1 MSEPIGYY
9 RGEFRPAKEMTVSVF
24 DTGFMQGVTV
34 AEQIR
39 TFGGKLF
46 RLEQHLQRLQRSL
59 EIVGVVPEE
68 SLERIGELATDIAAR
83 NHALVEDG
91 DDIGLA
97 IFVTPGA
104 YASYSAFGPA
114 GPGVG
119 MYAFPMPF
127 GMWAEKYET
136 GQRLVTAQTRQ
147 VSTLNWPAELKCRS
161 RMHYYLAD
169 REARAKDPNARALV
183 LDLDGN
189 VCEATTANLLI
200 FNEQEG
206 LVSPKQETILP
217 GISLSTLSD
226 LAKTISLPMSDREL
240 SLEDFYTAD
249 EVLLCSTSPCVM
261 SVVNID
267 GRDIGDGQPGPIVR
281 RLLDAWSEYVGVN
294 VVEQAK
300 RFANRQQ

>member
-9 RGEFRPAKEMTVSVF
+9 RGEFRPAKELTVSVF

-46 RLEQHLQRLQRSL
+46 RLEKHLQRLKRSL
-59 EIVGVVPEE
+59 EIVGVVPDE
-68 SLERIGELATDIAAR
+68 SLERIGELAIEIAAR
-83 NHALVEDG
+83 NYALVEEG

-104 YASYSAFGPA
+104 YASYAEFGPA

-127 GMWAEKYET
+127 GMWADKYQI

-147 VSTLNWPAELKCRS
+147 VSTENWPAELKCRS

-169 REARAKDPNARALV
+169 REARAKNPNARALV
-183 LDLDGN
+183 LDLEGN

-200 FNEQEG
+200 YNEQEG
-206 LVSPKQETILP
+206 LVSPNQETILA
-217 GISLSTLSD
+217 GISLSMLSD
-226 LAKTISLPMSDREL
+226 LAQTLSLPMAYRDL
-240 SLEDFYTAD
+240 SLEDFYSAD
-249 EVLLCSTSPCVM
+249 EVLLCSTSPCVI

-267 GRDIGDGQPGPIVR
+267 GRDIGDGQPGPTCR
-281 RLLDAWSEYVGVN
+281 RLLDAWSDEVGVN

-300 RFANRQQ
+300 RFANRG